1 MNRRL
6 EWGGP
11 PASPT
16 KNPYRDTFVVYGVLA
31 LIVVVVALLTGGS
44 PGRAVIV
51 ALLFFVAASAWNVY
65 RLRARR
71 RRAAESEPNTEEV
84 DQP

>member
-1 MNRRL
+1 MSRRL

-16 KNPYRDTFVVYGVLA
+16 RNPYRDTFVVYGVLA
-31 LIVVVVALLTGGS
+31 VIVVVVALLTGGS
-44 PGRAVIV
+44 FGRAIVV

-65 RLRARR
+65 RLHARR
-71 RRAAESEPNTEEV
+71 RRAAEAERTGEG
-84 DQP
+84 DQS